1 MENLF
6 LQVNVCY
13 HPKETTTATKHV
25 WLLISEKKTWNL
37 SHNSTDTGQ
46 IQTEAKNLLS

>member
-13 HPKETTTATKHV
+13 HPKETTATKHV
-25 WLLISEKKTWNL
+25 WLLISEKKT
-37 SHNSTDTGQ
+37 
-46 IQTEAKNLLS
+46 